1 VLTPA
6 PVSMSLYLLAG
17 LTTFG
22 HAGLAVALAIATSA
36 VLAFKAPLHA
46 SVERIGRDDLYAAL
60 KLLIATFIVLPVLP
74 DRTVDPWGALNP
86 YKMWWLVILI
96 SGLSLLGYVATRWL
110 GSGRGVPLTGL
121 FGGLVSA
128 TGVTL
133 SFARP
138 SRAGAA

>member
-74 DRTVDPWGALNP
+74 NRAVDPWGALNP
-86 YKMWWLVILI
+86 YKIWWLVILI
-96 SGLSLLGYVATRWL
+96 SGLSLLGYAAARFL
-110 GSGRGVPLTGL
+110 GPQRGPLVTGL
-121 FGGLVSA
+121 FGGLVSSTA
-128 TGVTL
+128 VTL
-133 SFARP
+133 GF
-138 SRAGAA
+138 SRESRER